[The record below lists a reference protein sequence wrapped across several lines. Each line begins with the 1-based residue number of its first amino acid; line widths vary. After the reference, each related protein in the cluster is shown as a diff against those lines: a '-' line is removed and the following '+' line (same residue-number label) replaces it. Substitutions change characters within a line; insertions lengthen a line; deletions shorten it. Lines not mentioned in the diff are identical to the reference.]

1 MFKKDIKQKHVV
13 NQEHP
18 PNNRLREKEPHG
30 IINLLFSLI
39 IITGKFGTKPYIKIV
54 LIPKHFNE
62 KCLRNGDP
70 LKLSF

>member
-30 IINLLFSLI
+30 ITICF
-39 IITGKFGTKPYIKIV
+39 FEV
-54 LIPKHFNE
+54 VE
-62 KCLRNGDP
+62 
-70 LKLSF
+70 

>member
-1 MFKKDIKQKHVV
+1 VV

-39 IITGKFGTKPYIKIV
+39 IITGKFGTKPYIT
-54 LIPKHFNE
+54 
-62 KCLRNGDP
+62 P
-70 LKLSF
+70 LSS